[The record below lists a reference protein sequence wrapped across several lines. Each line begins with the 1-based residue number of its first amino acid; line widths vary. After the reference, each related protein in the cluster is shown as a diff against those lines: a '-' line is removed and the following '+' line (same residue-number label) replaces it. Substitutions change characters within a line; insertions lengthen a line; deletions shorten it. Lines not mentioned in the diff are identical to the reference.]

1 MDATSAIGLEP
12 TDRLSDRSRDH
23 ERAAAASPW
32 RAVTGALLVAA
43 AYYVGANLGLILRF
57 PPTTPSVLWPP
68 NSMLTAALLLS
79 APRRWWLF
87 LLAALPAH
95 LAAELPAGWPL
106 SLVLALF
113 VTNCLE
119 AVIAASLM
127 RRFSDDPTR
136 FDTLRRAAVFIAAAG
151 LVAPLVST
159 FADAAAVWVVLGEPY
174 WRVWTTRLSSNV
186 LTALTLVPALV
197 ATATSARRW
206 IHDPLRRLEAAALAG
221 GLFTI
226 SFLIFTDHLADATG
240 PIPGAPVTPIV
251 FLLPFILWATVR
263 FGPAG
268 TSLALLSTAVL
279 ASSAAVYGTGP
290 FTKLQAAE
298 SVLALQMSLV
308 VIAIPMLCL
317 AALVEERHATVRE
330 LNNRLRFE
338 ELLSRLSGAFVHLA
352 GHEMDPAFEHWFEQ
366 LGGFLGVDRIAVT
379 GLPNVGQP
387 LVTARAWTRAGGD
400 GRRIE
405 RSLTL
410 PLVAGNRLFGRL
422 DLARRSPGEPWTE
435 ERLRWLRL
443 VAEVFANALA
453 RKETDDAL
461 RASEAMKSAIL
472 GALSSSVA
480 VLDRRGW
487 IIAVNDV
494 GTRFAVT
501 AAPLGVGMNYLD
513 HVRDRVPDPRC
524 ADDIRAGIQAV
535 LDHARPAYA
544 VEYVRRDDR
553 ERWFAFSVVAL
564 DRPEGGAV
572 ASETEITERK
582 HAEREAEQSRQELA
596 HFTRVS
602 TMGELAASIAHELNQ
617 PLAGILLNAQTASRL
632 LNATPVATDEVREIL
647 SDIVADD
654 TRAAEVIRRL
664 RDFAR
669 NSDAERVVLDLH
681 ALIRDVIRL
690 VTSDAIIRN
699 VTLLVDCGPE
709 PIWVSGDRIQL
720 QQVVLNLLL
729 NAMEAVAE
737 SGVDDRTI
745 LVRSAKS
752 AEAVCVAVRDAGS
765 GIGDGAGELIFEP
778 FYTTKPAGMGM
789 GLSIVRSILRAH
801 DGAISATNNP
811 GGGSTFTFTLPLA
824 SPPASAASA
833 SSGVERTPTEGS
845 APRRAT
851 LRPAVVT
858 PTERVIGPERS
869 DRAAREA
876 LRARAAAMR
885 EAASRTQHLADRL
898 RAAAAAAKDAVRAA
912 RGRRES

>member
-1 MDATSAIGLEP
+1 MDATSAIEHEP
-12 TDRLSDRSRDH
+12 IDRLSDRSRGR
-23 ERAAAASPW
+23 ERASAASPW

-95 LAAELPAGWPL
+95 LAAGLPTGWPL

-127 RRFSDDPTR
+127 RRFSDDATR

-159 FADAAAVWVVLGEPY
+159 FADAAAVWVALGEPY

-221 GLFTI
+221 GLFAI
-226 SFLIFTDHLADATG
+226 SFLVFTDHLADATG

-251 FLLPFILWATVR
+251 FLLPFILWATAR

-268 TSLALLSTAVL
+268 TSLALLSTTVL

-290 FTKLQAAE
+290 FTNLQAAE

-317 AALVEERHATVRE
+317 AALVEERRATVRA
-330 LNNRLRFE
+330 LNDRLRFE

-366 LGGFLGVDRIAVT
+366 IGAFLGVDRIAVT

-387 LVTARAWTRAGGD
+387 LVTAHAWTRAGGD

-410 PLVAGNRLFGRL
+410 PLVAGNRLLGRL

-461 RASEAMKSAIL
+461 RASRAMKSAIL
-472 GALSSSVA
+472 DALSSSVA

-494 GTRFAVT
+494 GTRFAGT

-513 HVRDRVPDPRC
+513 HVRVPDPRC

-535 LDHARPAYA
+535 LDHARPTYA

-572 ASETEITERK
+572 VSETEITDRK

-602 TMGELAASIAHELNQ
+602 TMGELTASIAHELNQ

-632 LNATPVATDEVREIL
+632 LNATPVATDELREIL

-681 ALIRDVIRL
+681 ALIREVIRL

-699 VTLLVDCGPE
+699 VTLLVECGPE

-737 SGVDDRTI
+737 SGAADRTI
-745 LVRSAKS
+745 LVRTAKS
-752 AEAVCVAVRDAGS
+752 AETVCVAVCDAGP
-765 GIGDGAGELIFEP
+765 GIRDGANELIFEP

-801 DGAISATNNP
+801 DGAIAATNNP
-811 GGGSTFTFTLPLA
+811 GGGSTFAFTLPLA
-824 SPPASAASA
+824 SAGANAASVPA
-833 SSGVERTPTEGS
+833 DVDRTPTDEP
-845 APRRAT
+845 APRAT
-851 LRPAVVT
+851 TPQPLVVT
-858 PTERVIGPERS
+858 PTERVIETDDG
-869 DRAAREA
+869 DRAARETP
-876 LRARAAAMR
+876 RVRAATTR
-885 EAASRTQHLADRL
+885 EAASRTT
-898 RAAAAAAKDAVRAA
+898 
-912 RGRRES
+912 S